1 MRKGQEVIHRL
12 QLNPFQVVNLDETAI
27 QWGLGPTHIYMPKD
41 GDRGQGEISDTKAR
55 FTAVLM
61 IDANGQF
68 LPSFYI
74 LKHSKGSD
82 TNPDQT
88 TMRVI
93 PNLNRRQGFKEEDGW
108 YKRTWVREMTLK
120 KGRRGHETSITAI
133 HKVDYLVHIE
143 TGEIITSQIKGWNDT
158 IRMAMLIDLI
168 LKPQAVL
175 REGKLLVWMDNC
187 SAHHVEVLDTIFKEA
202 NIEVSFLPPNTT
214 YLLQVLDLVVNGP
227 LKAHIRRARSEAILR
242 YFQEYRL
249 AFEQRRLAKQ
259 QMPQWKPPKPT
270 FIESLKLVSDL
281 ILIGNFNTPKF
292 KESVKASFIATG
304 CFWCPGS
311 TAGEKVFKQY
321 DGRTT
326 FHGNLSV
333 APTNCDDWQW
343 QHLDEAVETFDD
355 FLEDDNDSDSEDV

>member
-158 IRMAMLIDLI
+158 IRMAMLIDII

-175 REGKLLVWMDNC
+175 REGKLLV
-187 SAHHVEVLDTIFKEA
+187 
-202 NIEVSFLPPNTT
+202 
-214 YLLQVLDLVVNGP
+214 
-227 LKAHIRRARSEAILR
+227 
-242 YFQEYRL
+242 
-249 AFEQRRLAKQ
+249 
-259 QMPQWKPPKPT
+259 
-270 FIESLKLVSDL
+270 
-281 ILIGNFNTPKF
+281 
-292 KESVKASFIATG
+292 
-304 CFWCPGS
+304 
-311 TAGEKVFKQY
+311 
-321 DGRTT
+321 
-326 FHGNLSV
+326 
-333 APTNCDDWQW
+333 
-343 QHLDEAVETFDD
+343 
-355 FLEDDNDSDSEDV
+355 